1 MTIPIHQAKEKINMQ
16 PTLRN
21 RTISSIILIVISVF
35 VGCSRAP
42 VKPDQIIPGNYDYAK
57 EYITWLTHKEMKRNK
72 VMGVSIAI
80 VDDQKVIWAQGFG
93 FSDAKNK
100 IPATSE
106 TVYRIGSISKLF
118 TVMAAMK
125 LAEQGQ
131 VDIDRPLKNY
141 LPQFSI
147 RSRFSDSGPI
157 TPRTIMTHHSGL
169 PSSLSKGMWTS
180 EPPAKLIYRL
190 KDEHMAYPTN
200 YILAYSNTGMALLG
214 LMIEQVSNTE
224 FCAFVEQSILSPI
237 GMQQSSFKLTPIVE
251 GLLSKGYRDGKE
263 MDQVPLRD
271 VSAGSMYSNVI
282 DLCRFIQMVFA
293 QGKIGSRQILRPETI
308 EEMLRPQN
316 QDLPLDSGNL
326 VGLGW
331 FLKKLNLSNGLG
343 EIIVAGHD
351 GGSPLFRTSLVILP
365 EKKLG
370 VVVLTNSTEGGKIL
384 RKVTTEAF
392 KSALE
397 AKTGKTHKIQ
407 EEEIPPP
414 DKIASEEI
422 LESFVGRYATLSMLG
437 SIERK
442 GQYLSAKFDDYKFR
456 LIPSSDGKFG
466 VERRFWGIFPVK
478 KIGGLELAKIQ
489 AISVDV
495 DGRQLLSIRYN
506 NSPWFYAEKI
516 NPSPLSN
523 TWLNML
529 GRYQIVNP
537 DPKGSPQDIILS
549 SEMDVLVLRYKN
561 PLWQAGEAKLYL
573 TPRSE
578 TEALTL
584 GIGRSSGET
593 MRVIAI
599 DGETGLIFL
608 GYKMMKKNS

>member
-1 MTIPIHQAKEKINMQ
+1 MQ

-200 YILAYSNTGMALLG
+200 YILAYSN
-214 LMIEQVSNTE
+214 
-224 FCAFVEQSILSPI
+224 
-237 GMQQSSFKLTPIVE
+237 
-251 GLLSKGYRDGKE
+251 
-263 MDQVPLRD
+263 
-271 VSAGSMYSNVI
+271 
-282 DLCRFIQMVFA
+282 
-293 QGKIGSRQILRPETI
+293 

-573 TPRSE
+573 IPRSE

>member
-1 MTIPIHQAKEKINMQ
+1 MQ
-16 PTLRN
+16 MILRN
-21 RTISSIILIVISVF
+21 RITSSIILMVIFLLVS
-35 VGCSRAP
+35 CSGAP
-42 VKPDQIIPGNYDYAK
+42 KKPDQIMPGNYDYAK
-57 EYITWLTHKEMKRNK
+57 EYLTWLTHKEMKRNK

-80 VDDQKVIWAQGFG
+80 VDDQKVVWAQGFG
-93 FSDAKNK
+93 FSDVKNK

-118 TVMAAMK
+118 TVMAAMN

-147 RSRFSDSGPI
+147 RTRFPDSGPI

-169 PSSLSKGMWTS
+169 PSSLPKGMWTS
-180 EPPAKLIYRL
+180 EPPATLLYRL
-190 KDEHMAYPTN
+190 KEEYTAYPTN

-214 LMIEQVSNTE
+214 LMVEQVSNTD
-224 FCAFVEQSILSPI
+224 FCEYVEQSILSPI
-237 GMQQSSFKLTPIVE
+237 GMQQSSFKRTPVVD

-271 VSAGSMYSNVI
+271 VSAGSMFSNVN
-282 DLCRFIQMVFA
+282 DLCRFMQMVFA
-293 QGKIGSRQILRPETI
+293 EGKVGNRQILRPETI
-308 EEMLRPQN
+308 AEMLRPQN
-316 QDLPLDSGNL
+316 QDISLDFSNL

-331 FLKKLNLSNGLG
+331 FLKKFNLSNGLG
-343 EIIVAGHD
+343 ELIVAGHD
-351 GGSPLFRTSLVILP
+351 GGTPLFRTSLVILP
-365 EKKLG
+365 GKKLG

-384 RKVTTEAF
+384 KKVTSDAF
-392 KSALE
+392 KFFLE
-397 AKTGKTHKIQ
+397 AKTGKTFKSQ
-407 EEEIPPP
+407 EEKIAPP
-414 DKIASEEI
+414 DKIASEKTMNA
-422 LESFVGRYATLSMLG
+422 FVGRYATLSMLG

-442 GQYLSAKFDDYKFR
+442 GQSLGATFDGYKFQ

-466 VERRFWGIFPVK
+466 VERRFLSIFPLK
-478 KIGGLELAKIQ
+478 KIGGLELARIKTIP
-489 AISVDV
+489 VDV
-495 DGRQLLSIRYN
+495 DSRQLLSIRYN

-516 NPSPLSN
+516 NPSPLPN

-537 DPKGSPQDIILS
+537 DPNGSLQDIILS
-549 SEMDVLVLRYKN
+549 SEMNVLVLRYKS
-561 PLWQAGEAKLYL
+561 PLWHAGEAKLYL

-578 TEALTL
+578 TEAVTL

-593 MRVIAI
+593 MRVIDI
-599 DGETGLIFL
+599 DGETGLIFW
-608 GYKMMKKNS
+608 GYKMMKKSR